1 MQKNEIEFLL
11 SAGYTIAEIM
21 AMQEHVPETPAPT
34 AAPTEQ
40 PAAPA
45 EQPAAAPEV
54 PAEQPAAA
62 PPADDPQTAA
72 QKTFN
77 TMMDDMRKM
86 FEQNISTMQ
95 AANIRNAVITAEEQT
110 KTPEDLIA
118 NIIYPTMKERKE
130 K

>member
-1 MQKNEIEFLL
+1 MQKNEIEFLR

-21 AMQEHVPETPAPT
+21 AMQEHVPETPAPEAEAPAVPAET
-34 AAPTEQ
+34 A
-40 PAAPA
+40 PAADPA
-45 EQPAAAPEV
+45 PAV

-72 QKTFN
+72 QNAFN
-77 TMMDDMRKM
+77 SMMNDMRRM
-86 FEQNISTMQ
+86 FEQNISAMQ
-95 AANIRNAVITAEEQT
+95 AANIRNAVITAEEQA